1 MIEGCFVY
9 QVFFYFFWVL
19 SFLGWALLFLP
30 ERLARFDYF
39 GMVGSVW
46 LSVACLS
53 GMNEFPFSSALA
65 VGLGANADST
75 LGPAA
80 TTLACVM
87 PRLAVLLEASVEA
100 DPRGI
105 VCSEIVQTS
114 PVGGPSGQQPY
125 ANAVVLASTTRGLA
139 TADSALRLLDQL
151 QAIEM
156 EFGRDRSREERWG
169 PRPLDLDIL
178 FWGELRLE
186 HPRLLLPHPRLHLR
200 MFVLEPLLQ
209 AMQGS
214 APPRSPDQPGP
225 AAPGRDC

>member
-1 MIEGCFVY
+1 MIGSGWPSV
-9 QVFFYFFWVL
+9 VG
-19 SFLGWALLFLP
+19 LGVM
-30 ERLARFDYF
+30 D
-39 GMVGSVW
+39 V
-46 LSVACLS
+46 
-53 GMNEFPFSSALA
+53 FPFSTSVA
-65 VGLGANADST
+65 VGVGANTDSVF
-75 LGPAA
+75 GSASA
-80 TTLACVM
+80 TVAHVM
-87 PRLAVLLEASVEA
+87 PRLAVLLEACVEA
-100 DPRGI
+100 DPLGI

-125 ANAVVLASTTRGLA
+125 ANAIVLASTTRGLA

-169 PRPLDLDIL
+169 PRPLDLDFL

-200 MFVLEPLLQ
+200 TFVLEPLLQ

-214 APPRSPDQPGP
+214 APPRSPDQLEP

>member
-1 MIEGCFVY
+1 MDV
-9 QVFFYFFWVL
+9 
-19 SFLGWALLFLP
+19 
-30 ERLARFDYF
+30 
-39 GMVGSVW
+39 
-46 LSVACLS
+46 
-53 GMNEFPFSSALA
+53 FPFSSALA
-65 VGLGANADST
+65 VGLGANADSV
-75 LGPAA
+75 LGSASA
-80 TTLACVM
+80 TVAHVM
-87 PRLAVLLEASVEA
+87 PRLAVLLEACVEA

-125 ANAVVLASTTRGLA
+125 ANAIVLASTTRGLA

-151 QAIEM
+151 QAIEI
-156 EFGRDRSREERWG
+156 EFGRDRSREERLG
-169 PRPLDLDIL
+169 PRPLDLDFL

-200 MFVLEPLLQ
+200 TFVLEPLLQ

-214 APPRSPDQPGP
+214 APPRSPDQPEP